1 MSDKKTEEQKKP
13 LHDWSFMVNP
23 NPPPGVRE
31 KTLKYFRDNPV
42 SVTIRP
48 ARALRPGA
56 QPRKEDEEG
65 APE

>member
-1 MSDKKTEEQKKP
+1 MSENKTEPRKP

-23 NPPPGVRE
+23 NPPAGVRE

-48 ARALRPGA
+48 ARALRPSA
-56 QPRKEDEEG
+56 QPTREDDESAAE
-65 APE
+65 

>member
-1 MSDKKTEEQKKP
+1 MSDKKTEKKKP

-31 KTLKYFRDNPV
+31 KTLKYFRDNPI

-48 ARALRPGA
+48 TRELHRDTKSG
-56 QPRKEDEEG
+56 EEG

>member
-1 MSDKKTEEQKKP
+1 MSENKTERKKP
-13 LHDWSFMVNP
+13 LHDWSFMLNP
-23 NPPPGVRE
+23 NPPAGVRE

-48 ARALRPGA
+48 ARELRPSA
-56 QPRKEDEEG
+56 QPTREDEET